1 MRSPISILSLSL
13 LLFACGSSDD
23 SPNSEGIPSV
33 YQNSSFEVLTQTD
46 LVYAEGL
53 SHQSLNSQTAE
64 VLSLKLD
71 VYSPNNDDTNRP
83 AFVFIHGGGF
93 SGGSKQ
99 QAQIIEMAQF
109 FATRGWV
116 FFSVDY
122 RLLGDIG
129 TVPQEWIDYTP
140 FVPAADANQFLS
152 IYPAIRDAKA
162 AMRWVVAHAED
173 YGINKDYISVGGGS
187 AGAVTAIA
195 LGVTESSDYRDEIPN
210 DPTLSTTNLDTEYEV
225 KTIIDFWG
233 SGIAVEIIEIIY
245 GQDRFDSNDPPLL
258 IAHGT
263 ADPTVLYEEALSL
276 KETYE
281 GLGLPLAFYPFEGAG
296 HGVWN
301 QTVDGKRLEE
311 LAFDFIIEQQSLLV
325 K

>member
-1 MRSPISILSLSL
+1 MRSSKSFL
-13 LLFACGSSDD
+13 LLIIILFACGNSDD
-23 SPNSEGIPSV
+23 DPIIQDIPFV
-33 YQNSSFEVLTQTD
+33 NQNSTFEVLTQTD

-53 SHQSLNSQTAE
+53 SHQGLNSTAAE
-64 VLSLKLD
+64 VIELKLD
-71 VYSPNNDDTNRP
+71 VYQPINDDTNRP
-83 AFVFIHGGGF
+83 AFVFTHGGGF

-99 QAQIIEMAQF
+99 QAQIIEIAQF
-109 FATRGWV
+109 FAARGWV
-116 FFSVDY
+116 FFSIDY

-129 TVPQEWIDYTP
+129 TVPQEWIDYIP
-140 FVPAADANQFLS
+140 FVQATDANQFLS

-162 AMRWVVAHAED
+162 AMRWVVAHSAD
-173 YGINKDYISVGGGS
+173 FGINTDYLTVGGGS

-195 LGVTESSDYRDEIPN
+195 LGITEASDFRDEIPN
-210 DPTLSTTNLDTEYEV
+210 DPTLSTTNLETAYEV

-233 SGIAVEIIEIIY
+233 SGVAVEIIDIIY
-245 GQDRFDSNDPPLL
+245 GQNRFDANDPPLL

-276 KETYE
+276 KDTYE
-281 GLGLPLAFYPFEGAG
+281 NLGIPLAFYPFEGAG

-301 QTVDGKRLEE
+301 QTVDGKRLED
-311 LAFDFIIEQQSLLV
+311 LAFDFIVEQQSLMV